1 MKSYV
6 DKGNFFGKITG
17 FERIISFSTQL
28 KIRYH
33 NPLNNVKNI

>member
-17 FERIISFSTQL
+17 FERIISFSTQDT
-28 KIRYH
+28 
-33 NPLNNVKNI
+33 VS